1 MKILIAPNAFKG
13 TLTAR
18 AAGAAAARAVRRVCP
33 GAAVEVV
40 PIADGGDGLLEALRP
55 ALGGKIM
62 RSRVEGPLGEKLTA
76 RWLMAGRTAVIEMA
90 EASGLGRLGKSRLRP
105 LDASTRGVG
114 QLMAEAV
121 FKGALEIIVGLGGSA
136 SNDGG
141 AGCAQAFGFSLLD
154 AGGRPIACGARG
166 LAELATI
173 SAGLAPHFFR
183 GGQNSG
189 PAPHFFRGGQNSGP
203 APHFGPGTGKS
214 AGLKGVRVTGLA
226 DVRNPLCGRL
236 GSARVFGPQKG
247 AGPREVEFIG
257 KALLNYARVVK
268 KCLSLDIAGLRGGA
282 AAGGLGAGLAA
293 FFGAE
298 LADGAAFVLEK
309 AGFEK
314 KLARADLLITGE
326 GCFDRQTFYG
336 KAPGAAIAAARRLGK
351 PAVVV
356 CGRSLIKDRRAL
368 ARLGV
373 AGVIEA
379 GAVPDPAG
387 ALRLAVERALP
398 SLLSKLAI

>member
-13 TLTAR
+13 TLTAA
-18 AAGAAAARAVRRVCP
+18 AAGAAAARAVSRVRP
-33 GAAVEVV
+33 GADAEVL
-40 PIADGGDGLLEALRP
+40 PIADGGDGLLDALRP
-55 ALGGKIM
+55 VLGGEIM
-62 RSRVEGPLGEKLTA
+62 RSRVEGPLGARVTA

-90 EASGLGRLGKSRLRP
+90 EASGLGRLEALKLRP

-114 QLMAEAV
+114 ALMAEAV
-121 FKGALEIIVGLGGSA
+121 LRGAKKIIVGLGGSA

-154 AGGRPIACGARG
+154 EAGRPIARGARG
-166 LAELATI
+166 LASLAAIFTGHTREL
-173 SAGLAPHFFR
+173 
-183 GGQNSG
+183 
-189 PAPHFFRGGQNSGP
+189 
-203 APHFGPGTGKS
+203 
-214 AGLKGVRVTGLA
+214 LKGVEVTGLA

-247 AGPREVEFIG
+247 AGPREVKFMAA
-257 KALLNYARVVK
+257 ALRNYARVVK
-268 KCLSLDIAGLRGGA
+268 ECLNLDVSGLRGGA

-298 LADGAAFVLEK
+298 LDNGAAFVLEK
-309 AGFEK
+309 TGFEK

-336 KAPGAAIAAARRLGK
+336 KAPGAAIASARRLKK
-351 PAVVV
+351 PVIVV

-368 ARLGV
+368 RGLGV
-373 AGVIEA
+373 AGVIETGLSPA
-379 GAVPDPAG
+379 PARAVTLAMQKDLPA
-387 ALRLAVERALP
+387 
-398 SLLSKLAI
+398 LLSGLGI